1 MNNFFFYTP
10 TKFYFGKGEDK
21 NVGKYVKEFGA
32 KKVMIFR
39 YGAPYEKALIDQSI
53 NALKDEDIECV
64 DFCGIEPNPH
74 LEKANEAVEICKN
87 ENIDFLLAV
96 GGGSVID
103 TAKYVSIAAKYDGD
117 AYEDFYLH
125 VNPIKE
131 TLPLGVIATIAGTG
145 AEASNSSVIS
155 KGKLKRSC
163 NQDIIRPKMAILN
176 PELTYT
182 VPAFQTASGAV
193 DIMAHVHERYF
204 TTDRNTYLTDGL
216 CEAIFR
222 TVIKYLPIALKEPT
236 NYEARASLLWASI
249 IGHNES
255 VGVGRDFKDRYGLA
269 HTIQSEIGGKYN
281 SIHGAGCA
289 LTTLGMMK
297 YCYKY
302 DLDRFERYFN
312 QVWGIPLDPLD
323 REGMILRGI
332 KMQEDFYIECGIPV
346 HYADYGVKEEDI
358 PELISTIRRG
368 PDGTISGLHLT
379 DEDMIEIFKLMK

>member
-1 MNNFFFYTP
+1 MKNFVFWTP

-21 NVGKYVKEFGA
+21 NVGKYLKEYGA
-32 KKVMIFR
+32 KKVMLFH
-39 YGAPYEKALIDQSI
+39 YGAPYEQKLIDSTI
-53 NALKDEDIECV
+53 ASLKEAGLEYI

-74 LEKANEAVEICKN
+74 YEKAEEGAKICKA
-87 ENIDFLLAV
+87 ENVDFLLAV

-103 TAKYVSIAAKYDGD
+103 TAKYVSIAALYQGD
-117 AYEDFYLH
+117 TYEDFYLH

-145 AEASNSSVIS
+145 AEASNSSVIT
-155 KGKLKRSC
+155 KGNLKRSC
-163 NQDIIRPKMAILN
+163 NQDIIRPKIAILN

-204 TTDRNTYLTDGL
+204 TTDRDTYLTDGL

-222 TVIKYLPIALKEPT
+222 TVIKYLPIALKEPD

-255 VGVGRDFKDRYGLA
+255 VGVGRDFADRYGLA
-269 HTIQSEIGGKYN
+269 HAIQSEIGGKYN

-289 LTTLGMMK
+289 LATLGMMK
-297 YCYKY
+297 YCYKF
-302 DLDRFERYFN
+302 DMDRFERYFN
-312 QVWGIPLDPLD
+312 QVWGIPIDPLD

-332 KMQEDFYIECGIPV
+332 KMQEDFYVSCGIPV

-358 PELISTIRRG
+358 PELISTVRRG
-368 PDGTISGLHLT
+368 KDGTVSGLHLT
-379 DEDMIEIFKLMK
+379 DKDLEEIFKLMK